1 MKKETKT
8 NFIGF
13 YTNVTKEN
21 GTVGEVSVSI
31 TVNGMPLTDEEL
43 EALKSLEEETAEK
56 ADRILNK

>member
-43 EALKSLEEETAEK
+43 EALKRLEEETAEK
-56 ADRILNK
+56 ADKILNK